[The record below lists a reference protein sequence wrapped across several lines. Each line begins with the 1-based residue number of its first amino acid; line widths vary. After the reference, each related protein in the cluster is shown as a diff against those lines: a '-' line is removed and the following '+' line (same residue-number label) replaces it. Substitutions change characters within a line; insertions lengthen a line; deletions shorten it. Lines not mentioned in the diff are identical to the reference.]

1 MARPLKHKELG
12 YYYKFF
18 GLLFHSNLPL
28 AGIPL
33 ESSTS
38 ESWDVALHL
47 GVSPYAQG
55 KDKTASEELTYLSSD
70 ANDKGEPILK
80 IWRGKDGAFVHMVY
94 DDGTQFWLDHQHQNI
109 WATWPECLPL
119 EFVTSYLLGP
129 VAGLLLRLRG
139 VICLHASAV
148 SFGARS
154 VAFLGSAGA
163 GKSTTAAAFARAGY
177 AVLADDIVALT
188 EQDGAFYVVAA
199 HPQLCLCPQSAKML
213 YGSEEALP
221 RLNPAWD
228 KRRVALG
235 EQGTRFEN
243 RALPLSGI
251 YLLGDRRPDPAPY
264 VEAMR
269 SQAALLSLVADT
281 YANKILDRE
290 MRAREFE
297 ALGRLASTV
306 PVRRLFPHSDA
317 GRLRDLCRVI
327 ENDFA
332 ALTDSARA
340 YS

>member
-12 YYYKFF
+12 YGYKFF
-18 GLLFHSNLPL
+18 GLFFHSNLPL

-33 ESSTS
+33 ESNTL
-38 ESWDVALHL
+38 ERWDVSLHL

-55 KDKTASEELTYLSSD
+55 KNKTVSEERTYVSSD
-70 ANDKGEPILK
+70 ANDKGEPVLQ
-80 IWRGKDGAFVHMVY
+80 IWRAKGGTFVRMAFEDGA
-94 DDGTQFWLDHQHQNI
+94 QFWLDHQHQNI
-109 WATWPECLPL
+109 WATWPEYLPL
-119 EFVTSYLLGP
+119 ELVTCDLLGP
-129 VAGLLLRLRG
+129 VVGLLLRLRG

-188 EQDGAFYVVAA
+188 EQDGAFYVVAS
-199 HPQLCLCPQSAKML
+199 HPQLCLWPESAKML

-221 RLNPAWD
+221 RFNPAWD
-228 KRRVALG
+228 KRLLALG
-235 EQGTRFEN
+235 ERGTRFEN

-264 VEAMR
+264 VEPMR

-297 ALGRLASTV
+297 ALGRLISSV
-306 PVRRLFPHSDA
+306 PVRRVVPHRD
-317 GRLRDLCRVI
+317 GTRLGELCRVI
-327 ENDFA
+327 EKDFA
-332 ALTDSARA
+332 ALRDRTQTRS
-340 YS
+340 